1 LSNHQDVIDFCW
13 NQLRFNNNY
22 IDWKT
27 AISMIIFN
35 ASLSGNLTSL
45 SSGQAMTDFCTLEA
59 FNMQNHLPKAPVI
72 T

>member
-1 LSNHQDVIDFCW
+1 
-13 NQLRFNNNY
+13 
-22 IDWKT
+22 
-27 AISMIIFN
+27 MIIFN